1 MDDNGVG
8 VTNYHVLENAYSA
21 TIFTAD
27 VQEYSITEI
36 VWAAN
41 EFDIVKFKVNVLD
54 KIYVPL
60 KISKILPDI
69 GEKVYVIGS
78 PQGLDF
84 SISGGIISSIR
95 KDLNNNKSIT
105 YYQTTTPISEGNS
118 GSPLINQHN
127 EVLGI
132 ISFYY
137 KDGQNLN
144 FAIAFDSSLI
154 NIKSENYLSLP
165 LNKNAKPR
173 VFQAKVLTPS
183 VCCPI
188 VAIQDFEMGNI
199 R

>member
-1 MDDNGVG
+1 
-8 VTNYHVLENAYSA
+8 
-21 TIFTAD
+21 
-27 VQEYSITEI
+27 
-36 VWAAN
+36 
-41 EFDIVKFKVNVLD
+41 
-54 KIYVPL
+54 
-60 KISKILPDI
+60 
-69 GEKVYVIGS
+69 VYVIGS

-118 GSPLINQHN
+118 GSPLIIQHN